1 MQKINFRVFS
11 SLLAS
16 IAILAACNKIAEPAP
31 RAFTLAPGKVSSI
44 LPDAEV
50 SNFEIVAYMPYWALP
65 DYEEYDLQYQNITT
79 LIMLAAVSK
88 NSVHDTTKNGL
99 VWNDSD
105 SRENSFDQP
114 DLNTMISYI
123 RSVNP
128 SIKIFLGLADLADT
142 PSRATAAILW
152 NDTYRDS
159 TISWLMNR
167 YIDTFDFD
175 GIDIDFE
182 DESLTPG
189 YIYDNYP
196 KLVKGISLALADT
209 AQRGRKKLCTITL
222 GNDWHNTAVIDDTVR
237 AYASWLGCQTYSS
250 EKMDSIVI
258 NGNRDVRASLA
269 GWTGPGE
276 LPASKLLIGMLGH
289 AVGVNSSGL
298 HQKDS
303 KYSYYQLLTNPPK
316 DTAFLPYLTT
326 SLNIYDDT
334 SSFIH
339 LRFNGMY
346 ETRRK
351 LEWVVENGI
360 KGVFFWD
367 ISKDARGD
375 YEQYSLLELINH
387 AYSNPNEYDKIVGFT
402 MQDFY
407 SSSQTITGGFHSLSM
422 PSSPYNWVGVYEL
435 HTGNSTGYYQYL
447 STGAKGTFTIP
458 STLTATLDA
467 NKLYILR
474 FYNGQ
479 NGMGTTF
486 YGTSHPF
493 YKL

>member
-1 MQKINFRVFS
+1 MKKNKFRFAGP
-11 SLLAS
+11 LLAL
-16 IAILAACNKIAEPAP
+16 LAFLVACNKIVEPAP
-31 RAFTLAPGKVSSI
+31 GTFTMLPAKVSSS
-44 LPDAEV
+44 LPDAQV
-50 SNFEIVAYMPYWALP
+50 SNFEIVTYMPFWALA
-65 DYEEYDLQYQNITT
+65 DYEEYDVQYQNITT

-88 NSVHDTTKNGL
+88 DGVHDTTKNGL
-99 VWNDSD
+99 VWGDN
-105 SRENSFDQP
+105 ENNENAYDQP
-114 DLNTMISYI
+114 DLTTMISYI

-142 PSRATAAILW
+142 TQRATAAILW

-167 YIDTFDFD
+167 YVDPFDFD

-182 DESLTPG
+182 DVSLTPG

-196 KLVKGISLALADT
+196 KLVKGISLALSDT

-222 GNDWHNTAVIDDTVR
+222 GNDWAKTAVINDTVR

-250 EKMDSIVI
+250 EKMDSIVV
-258 NGNRDVRASLA
+258 NPNRDVRASLA

-276 LPASKLLIGMLGH
+276 MPANKLLIGLLGH
-289 AVGVNSSGL
+289 AIGVNSSGT
-298 HQKDS
+298 HQGDS
-303 KYSYYQLLTNPPK
+303 KYSYFQLLTNPPK

-326 SLNIYDDT
+326 SLNTYNDT
-334 SSFIH
+334 STYVQ

-360 KGVFFWD
+360 KGIFFWD

-407 SSSQTITGGFHSLSM
+407 SSSQAITGGFHSLSM

-435 HTGNSTGYYQYL
+435 HSGNSTGYYQYL

-458 STLTATLDA
+458 SSLTASLDA

>member
-1 MQKINFRVFS
+1 MQKNNFRVFS

-16 IAILAACNKIAEPAP
+16 IAILVACNKIVEPAP
-31 RAFTLAPGKVSSI
+31 PAFTMAPAKTSSM
-44 LPDAEV
+44 LPDAQV
-50 SNFEIVAYMPYWALP
+50 SNFEIVTYMPYWALA
-65 DYEEYDLQYQNITT
+65 DYQEYDLQYQNITT
-79 LIMLAAVSK
+79 LVMLAAVSK

-99 VWNDSD
+99 VWGDND

-114 DLNTMISYI
+114 DLTSMIAYI

-167 YIDTFDFD
+167 YIDPFDFD

-182 DESLTPG
+182 DVSLTPG

-196 KLVKGISLALADT
+196 KLVKGISLALSDT

-222 GNDWHNTAVIDDTVR
+222 GNDWDKNEVVNDTTLT
-237 AYASWLGCQTYSS
+237 YASWLGCQTYCS
-250 EKMDSIVI
+250 EKMDYKFV
-258 NGNRDVRASLA
+258 NLVRDVKASLA
-269 GWTGPGE
+269 GWTAPGK
-276 LPASKLLIGMLGH
+276 LQPSKLLIGLYGQSI
-289 AVGVNSSGL
+289 GVNSSGN
-298 HQKDS
+298 QGGES
-303 KYSYYQLLTNPPK
+303 KNYQEMLTTPPY
-316 DTAFLPYLTT
+316 DTSFLPYLTT
-326 SLNIYDDT
+326 SLNTYGNT
-334 SSFIH
+334 SFTQ

-351 LEWVVENGI
+351 LEWVVENNI

-367 ISKDARGD
+367 ISKDARGS
-375 YEQYSLLELINH
+375 YSKYSLLELINH
-387 AYSNPNEYDKIVGFT
+387 AYSNPTSYEKIMGYT
-402 MQDFY
+402 TQDFY
-407 SSSQTITGGFHSLSM
+407 SSSQDINGGFHSISM
-422 PSSPYNWVGVYEL
+422 PSSSYNWVGVYEL
-435 HTGNSTGYYQYL
+435 HSGTSTGFYQYL
-447 STGAKGTFTIP
+447 PTGTQGTFTIP
-458 STLTATLDA
+458 ATLTASLES